1 MQPSDIDIA
10 TRQKAAFARAEAF
23 LDGLYADQTLDGR
36 FDRGMTV
43 AIAVMKFIVREQIS
57 PKSYLRWMAKM
68 VKSSVVAAAASVEAE
83 AEIEPRNVTWH

>member
-1 MQPSDIDIA
+1 MTMA
-10 TRQKAAFARAEAF
+10 EEVLKQKEAAFAHAEAF

-68 VKSSVVAAAASVEAE
+68 IKSSIVIAAAAVEAE
-83 AEIEPRNVTWH
+83 AIIEARNATWH

>member
-68 VKSSVVAAAASVEAE
+68 VKSSVVAAASVEAE